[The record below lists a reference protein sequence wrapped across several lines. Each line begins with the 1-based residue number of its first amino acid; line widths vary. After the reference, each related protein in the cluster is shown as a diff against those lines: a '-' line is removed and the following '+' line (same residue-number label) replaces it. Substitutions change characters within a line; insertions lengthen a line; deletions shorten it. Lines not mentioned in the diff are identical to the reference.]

1 MIKVKNLVKD
11 YEIVKREHIFSK
23 KNIQTVNAI
32 KNIDFTIN
40 DGEAVGLIG
49 LNGAGKTTLIKM
61 LTGILT
67 PTNGEIEINGF
78 IPRKRN
84 KEYLS
89 QIGVFMGQRSSLFYD
104 IDLKY
109 SFEYNKEIYKISDE
123 EYARVIDELDGVMG
137 IKALMDTPV
146 RKLSFGQR
154 IKAQMACSILHM
166 PKIVFL
172 DEPTIGLD
180 ILVKENI
187 VDFINFLNK
196 KYGTTFLL
204 TSHELDTI
212 EKCCER
218 IIVLKNGKII
228 YDGKIDAFND
238 NEDYRKIAVN
248 KKVYQENKFD
258 FENVVETDTNMEFII
273 NIKENDYSEI
283 FSHLIFTDFTIEK
296 LSLEDIIKKMEK
308 NQNEIIK

>member
-228 YDGKIDAFND
+228 YDGKIDTFND

-308 NQNEIIK
+308 NQNEII

>member
-11 YEIVKREHIFSK
+11 YEIVKRDHIFSK

-123 EYARVIDELDGVMG
+123 EYARVIDELDGVIG
-137 IKALMDTPV
+137 IKELMNTPV

-180 ILVKENI
+180 ILVKDNI

-204 TSHELDTI
+204 TSHELETI
-212 EKCCER
+212 EKCCQR

-228 YDGKIDAFND
+228 YDGKIDAFD
-238 NEDYRKIAVN
+238 DSEDYRKIAVN
-248 KKVYQENKFD
+248 KKVYQENKFN

-283 FSHLIFTDFTIEK
+283 FSHLMFTDFTIEK

-308 NQNEIIK
+308 NQNEII

>member
-137 IKALMDTPV
+137 IKELMDTPV

-228 YDGKIDAFND
+228 YDGKIDTFND

-308 NQNEIIK
+308 NQNEII